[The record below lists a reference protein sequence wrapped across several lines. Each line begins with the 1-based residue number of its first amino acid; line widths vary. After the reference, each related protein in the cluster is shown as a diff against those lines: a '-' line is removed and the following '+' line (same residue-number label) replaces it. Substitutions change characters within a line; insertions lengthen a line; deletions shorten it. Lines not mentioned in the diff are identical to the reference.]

1 MKKSEEI
8 YDLFLDYKLLIENIE
23 KKVKEYVD
31 NFKEGKDNIFT
42 PDYKEIDKIY
52 FVDTLP
58 FDDNDPPMYKIH
70 FKNDGGYMFVTSM
83 ELASMISQTWYDNY
97 LDKVGIC

>member
-23 KKVKEYVD
+23 KKVKEYAD

-42 PDYKEIDKIY
+42 PDYKEIDEIY

-70 FKNDGGYMFVTSM
+70 FKNDGGYMFVNSM
-83 ELASMISQTWYDNY
+83 ELASD
-97 LDKVGIC
+97 LL

>member
-23 KKVKEYVD
+23 KKVREYVD
-31 NFKEGKDNIFT
+31 NFKKGEDNIFNS
-42 PDYKEIDKIY
+42 DYREIDEIC
-52 FVDTLP
+52 FMDTLP
-58 FDDNDPPMYKIH
+58 FDNGLPMYKIH
-70 FKNDGGYMFVTSM
+70 FKNDGGYMFVNSI
-83 ELASMISQTWYDNY
+83 ELASMISQTWYDKY